1 MKLTILGCYS
11 ASPRN
16 NFHTTSQI
24 LEIGGDL
31 ILIDCGEGTQ
41 MQLRKMK
48 IKFSRIK
55 NIFISHL
62 HGDHFFG
69 LIGLISTF
77 RLYGRSTDLNLFGPK
92 GLKEIIDLQLKY
104 SNSWTDFKI
113 NFHELDSKKSVS
125 ILSNCKFQVTTI
137 PLRHRVYTNGFLFVE
152 KHREK
157 KLNMDSIKKHS
168 INYTDFN
175 KIKNGEDVVLNNGLI
190 IKNCE
195 LVLEPKKNT
204 SYAFCSD
211 TTYHEEII
219 SILKNVTLLYHEST
233 FLEIDSDL
241 AKKTLHSTA
250 SDAAK
255 IAKAANCQKLLLGH
269 FSSRYKNLEKFID
282 ESSKIFKNVALA
294 YEGLVLEI

>member
-41 MQLRKMK
+41 MQLRRMK

-77 RLYGRSTDLNLFGPK
+77 RLYGRSNDLNLFGPK

-113 NFHELDSKKSVS
+113 NFHELESKKSVL
-125 ILSNCKFQVTTI
+125 ILNNDKFQVKTI
-137 PLRHRVYTNGFLFVE
+137 PLRHRIYTNGFLFVE
-152 KHREK
+152 KHKEK
-157 KLNMDSIKKHS
+157 KLNMINIKKYS
-168 INYTDFN
+168 ISYTDYG
-175 KIKNGEDVVLNNGLI
+175 KIKNGENVILKNGSKI
-190 IKNCE
+190 MNRE
-195 LVLEPKKNT
+195 LVIEQKHT

-211 TTYHEEII
+211 TCYHEEII
-219 SILKNVTLLYHEST
+219 SILNNVTLLYHEST
-233 FLEIDSDL
+233 FLEIDYDL

-269 FSSRYKNLEKFID
+269 FSARYKNLEKFIE
-282 ESSKIFKNVALA
+282 ESSKIFKNVDLA
-294 YEGLVLEI
+294 YEGLVLEF

>member
-77 RLYGRSTDLNLFGPK
+77 RLYGRSNDLNLFGPK

-113 NFHELDSKKSVS
+113 NFHELESKKCF
-125 ILSNCKFQVTTI
+125 N
-137 PLRHRVYTNGFLFVE
+137 
-152 KHREK
+152 
-157 KLNMDSIKKHS
+157 IKK
-168 INYTDFN
+168 
-175 KIKNGEDVVLNNGLI
+175 
-190 IKNCE
+190 
-195 LVLEPKKNT
+195 
-204 SYAFCSD
+204 
-211 TTYHEEII
+211 
-219 SILKNVTLLYHEST
+219 
-233 FLEIDSDL
+233 
-241 AKKTLHSTA
+241 
-250 SDAAK
+250 
-255 IAKAANCQKLLLGH
+255 
-269 FSSRYKNLEKFID
+269 
-282 ESSKIFKNVALA
+282 
-294 YEGLVLEI
+294 

>member
-77 RLYGRSTDLNLFGPK
+77 RLYGRSNDLNLFGPK

-113 NFHELDSKKSVS
+113 NFHELESKKSVS
-125 ILSNCKFQVTTI
+125 ILNNDKFEVKTI
-137 PLRHRVYTNGFLFVE
+137 PLRHRIYTNGFLFFE
-152 KHREK
+152 KHKEK
-157 KLNMDSIKKHS
+157 KLNMNTIK
-168 INYTDFN
+168 
-175 KIKNGEDVVLNNGLI
+175 
-190 IKNCE
+190 
-195 LVLEPKKNT
+195 
-204 SYAFCSD
+204 
-211 TTYHEEII
+211 
-219 SILKNVTLLYHEST
+219 
-233 FLEIDSDL
+233 
-241 AKKTLHSTA
+241 
-250 SDAAK
+250 
-255 IAKAANCQKLLLGH
+255 
-269 FSSRYKNLEKFID
+269 
-282 ESSKIFKNVALA
+282 
-294 YEGLVLEI
+294 

>member
-77 RLYGRSTDLNLFGPK
+77 RLYGRSDDLNLFGPV

-113 NFHELDSKKSVS
+113 NFHELDSKKSVL
-125 ILSNCKFQVTTI
+125 ILDNAKFQVTTI
-137 PLRHRVYTNGFLFVE
+137 PLRHRIYTNGFLFVE
-152 KHREK
+152 KNKVK
-157 KLNMDSIKKHS
+157 KLNIININKYS
-168 INYTDFN
+168 INYTEFN
-175 KIKNGEDVVLNNGLI
+175 KIKNGEDITLNDGSKIRNS
-190 IKNCE
+190 E
-195 LVLEPKKNT
+195 LVIEPKKNS

-211 TTYHEEII
+211 TIYHEEII
-219 SILKNVTLLYHEST
+219 CLLKNITLLYHEST
-233 FLEIDSDL
+233 FLEIDKDL

-255 IAKAANCQKLLLGH
+255 IAKSANCQKLLLGH

-282 ESSKIFKNVALA
+282 ESSKIFKNVDLA
-294 YEGLVLEI
+294 YEGLVLEF

>member
-77 RLYGRSTDLNLFGPK
+77 RLHRRSSDLNLFGPK

-113 NFHELDSKKSVS
+113 NFNELESKKSVS
-125 ILSNCKFQVTTI
+125 ILNNDKFQVKTI
-137 PLRHRVYTNGFLFVE
+137 PLRHRIYTNGFLFIE
-152 KHREK
+152 KHNEK
-157 KLNMDSIKKHS
+157 KLNMNNIKKYSIK
-168 INYTDFN
+168 YTDYN
-175 KIKNGEDVVLNNGLI
+175 KIKNGEDIFLNDGSK
-190 IKNCE
+190 IKNRE
-195 LVLEPKKNT
+195 LILEPKKNT
-204 SYAFCSD
+204 TYAFCSD
-211 TTYHEEII
+211 TIYHEEII
-219 SILKNVTLLYHEST
+219 TILKSATLIYHEST
-233 FLEIDSDL
+233 FLEIDKDL

-255 IAKAANCQKLLLGH
+255 IAKAADCQKLLLGH

-282 ESSKIFKNVALA
+282 ESSKIFKNVDLA
-294 YEGLVLEI
+294 YEGLVLEF

>member
-77 RLYGRSTDLNLFGPK
+77 RLYGRSNDLNLFGPK

-113 NFHELDSKKSVS
+113 NFHELESKKSVS
-125 ILSNCKFQVTTI
+125 ILKNDKFQVKTI
-137 PLRHRVYTNGFLFVE
+137 PLRHRIYTNGFLFVE
-152 KHREK
+152 KHKEK
-157 KLNMDSIKKHS
+157 KLNMNNIKKYS
-168 INYTDFN
+168 INYTDFS
-175 KIKNGEDVVLNNGLI
+175 KIKNGEDIILNNGSKI
-190 IKNCE
+190 MNRE
-195 LVLEPKKNT
+195 LVIERKNT

-211 TTYHEEII
+211 TCYHQEII
-219 SILKNVTLLYHEST
+219 SILNNVTLLYHEST
-233 FLEIDSDL
+233 FLEIDNDI

-282 ESSKIFKNVALA
+282 ESSKIFKNVDLA
-294 YEGLVLEI
+294 YEGLVLEF

>member
-69 LIGLISTF
+69 LIGLISTL
-77 RLYGRSTDLNLFGPK
+77 RLYGRSNDLNLFGPK

-113 NFHELDSKKSVS
+113 NFHELESKKSVS
-125 ILSNCKFQVTTI
+125 ILKNEKFQVKTI
-137 PLRHRVYTNGFLFVE
+137 PLRHRIYTNGFLFVE
-152 KHREK
+152 KHKEK
-157 KLNMDSIKKHS
+157 KLNMNIIKKHS
-168 INYTDFN
+168 INYTDFS
-175 KIKNGEDVVLNNGLI
+175 KIKNGEDIILNNGSKI
-190 IKNCE
+190 MNRE
-195 LVLEPKKNT
+195 LVIEPKNS

-211 TTYHEEII
+211 TCYHKEII
-219 SILKNVTLLYHEST
+219 SLLNNVTLLYHEST
-233 FLEIDSDL
+233 FLEIDNDI

-282 ESSKIFKNVALA
+282 ESSKIFKNVDLA
-294 YEGLVLEI
+294 YEGLVLEF

>member
-77 RLYGRSTDLNLFGPK
+77 RLYGRSDDLNLFGPV

-113 NFHELDSKKSVS
+113 NFHELDSKKSVL
-125 ILSNCKFQVTTI
+125 ILDNAKFQVTTI
-137 PLRHRVYTNGFLFVE
+137 PLRHRIYTNGFLFVE
-152 KHREK
+152 KNKVK
-157 KLNMDSIKKHS
+157 KLNIININKYS
-168 INYTDFN
+168 INYTEFN
-175 KIKNGEDVVLNNGLI
+175 KIKNGEDITLNDGSKIRNS
-190 IKNCE
+190 E
-195 LVLEPKKNT
+195 LVIEPKKNS

-211 TTYHEEII
+211 TIYHEEII
-219 SILKNVTLLYHEST
+219 CLLKNITFLYHEST
-233 FLEIDSDL
+233 FLEIDKDL

-255 IAKAANCQKLLLGH
+255 IAKSANCQKLLLGH

-282 ESSKIFKNVALA
+282 ESSKIFKNVDLA
-294 YEGLVLEI
+294 YEGLVLEF

>member
-16 NFHTTSQI
+16 NFHTTSQV

-31 ILIDCGEGTQ
+31 VLIDCGEGTQ

-62 HGDHFFG
+62 HGDHFYG

-77 RLYGRSTDLNLFGPK
+77 RLYGRSNDLNLFGPK
-92 GLKEIIDLQLKY
+92 GIKEIIELQLKY

-113 NFHELDSKKSVS
+113 NFHELESKKSVS
-125 ILSNCKFQVTTI
+125 ILNNDKFEVKTI
-137 PLRHRVYTNGFLFVE
+137 PLRHRIYTNGFLFVE
-152 KHREK
+152 KHKEK
-157 KLNMDSIKKHS
+157 KLNMNNIKKYS
-168 INYTDFN
+168 INYTDFS
-175 KIKNGEDVVLNNGLI
+175 KIKNGEDIILNNGSKI
-190 IKNCE
+190 MNSE
-195 LVLEPKKNT
+195 LVIEPKNT

-211 TTYHEEII
+211 TCYHQEII
-219 SILKNVTLLYHEST
+219 SQLNNVTLLYHEST
-233 FLEIDSDL
+233 FLEIDNDI

-255 IAKAANCQKLLLGH
+255 IAKEANCQKLLLGH

-282 ESSKIFKNVALA
+282 ESSKIFKNVDLA
-294 YEGLVLEI
+294 YEGLVLEF

>member
-77 RLYGRSTDLNLFGPK
+77 RLYGRSSDLNLFGPK
-92 GLKEIIDLQLKY
+92 GLKQIIDLQLKF

-113 NFHELDSKKSVS
+113 NFHELDSKESIS
-125 ILSNCKFQVTTI
+125 ILNNGKFQVTTI

-152 KHREK
+152 KHKEK
-157 KLNMDSIKKHS
+157 NLNMDNIKKHA

-175 KIKNGEDVVLNNGLI
+175 KIKNGEDIVLNNGSV
-190 IKNCE
+190 IKNRE
-195 LVLEPKKNT
+195 LTLEPKKST

-211 TTYHEEII
+211 TSYHEEII
-219 SILKNVTLLYHEST
+219 SILKNVTL
-233 FLEIDSDL
+233 LEIDSDL

-269 FSSRYKNLEKFID
+269 FSSRYKNLDKFID
-282 ESSKIFKNVALA
+282 ESSKIFKNVDLA
-294 YEGLVLEI
+294 YEGLVLEF

>member
-77 RLYGRSTDLNLFGPK
+77 RLYGRSNDLNLFGPK

-113 NFHELDSKKSVS
+113 NFHELESKKSVS
-125 ILSNCKFQVTTI
+125 ILKNDKFQVKTI
-137 PLRHRVYTNGFLFVE
+137 PLRHRIYTNGFLFVE
-152 KHREK
+152 KHKEK
-157 KLNMDSIKKHS
+157 KLNMNNIKKHS
-168 INYTDFN
+168 INYTDFS
-175 KIKNGEDVVLNNGLI
+175 KIKNGEDIILNNGSKI
-190 IKNCE
+190 MNRE
-195 LVLEPKKNT
+195 LVIERKNT

-211 TTYHEEII
+211 TCYHQEII
-219 SILKNVTLLYHEST
+219 SILNNVTLLYHEST
-233 FLEIDSDL
+233 FLEIDNDI

-282 ESSKIFKNVALA
+282 ESSKIFKNVDLA
-294 YEGLVLEI
+294 YEGLVLEF